1 MDRKFRGTV
10 NNTDLEK
17 LNSLRTMI
25 TDMLDPLEEVLKSKE
40 SNVAD
45 MVKALYEFLV
55 SEDME
60 QKVSVLNDSKYTGDE
75 YAQL

>member
-1 MDRKFRGTV
+1 MDKKVRGTV

-17 LNSLRTMI
+17 QFIRTMI

-55 SEDME
+55 REDME
-60 QKVSVLNDSKYTGDE
+60 QKVSV
-75 YAQL
+75 